1 MSAVTYSCVEPDCEW
16 RQSVSSRRARSA
28 DAVRERAEHGASHA
42 SDAGFAARERWVWL
56 WPLVAVNLV
65 WLGVSVYAA
74 VAGDFAVGVFAPQ
87 VAMLQAWWV
96 GAIEVV
102 IIAVGTFSYASTVP
116 VGASFWRRAFAGLTM
131 SAFLVMVGNAAA
143 AFALLLFV
151 GSMFAS
157 SL

>member
-1 MSAVTYSCVEPDCEW
+1 MGNGPHAG
-16 RQSVSSRRARSA
+16 QLRRRCGGS
-28 DAVRERAEHGASHA
+28 EIRANVGGSGGIPPTFHA
-42 SDAGFAARERWVWL
+42 FSDARD
-56 WPLVAVNLV
+56 PCT
-65 WLGVSVYAA
+65 
-74 VAGDFAVGVFAPQ
+74 PQ

-102 IIAVGTFSYASTVP
+102 IIAVGTFAYASTVP
-116 VGASFWRRAFAGLTM
+116 VGASFWRRAFAGLAM